1 MNDMSDVEPWSFV
14 AGDGTSIDVTGEH
27 LDHAQRLINEGACQ
41 VSRKHRMV
49 ARLPPGKTGVQALIE
64 AERATDYPHPD
75 LDRWAR
81 GLGDRGA
88 GDQYMR
94 CYADTEGNV
103 VTLDIPTFAAFR
115 KLGGNT
121 YR

>member
-1 MNDMSDVEPWSFV
+1 MSQAEPWSFIL
-14 AGDGTSIDVTGEH
+14 GNGTAIDVTREH
-27 LDHAQRLINEGACQ
+27 IDHAKCLIDEGAHQ

-49 ARLPPGKTGVQALIE
+49 AKLPTGLDGIEALIQ
-64 AERATDYPHPD
+64 AERRLDYPHPN
-75 LDRWAR
+75 LEEWAR
-81 GLGDRGA
+81 GLGNRHA

-94 CYADTEGNV
+94 CYAEQEGNM

-115 KLGGNT
+115 KL

>member
-1 MNDMSDVEPWSFV
+1 MKVVEPWSFV
-14 AGDGTSIDVTGEH
+14 AGDGAPIDVTQEH
-27 LDHAQRLINEGACQ
+27 IDHAMRLINEGACQ

-64 AERATDYPHPD
+64 AERASEHPHPN
-75 LDRWAR
+75 LEEWAR
-81 GLGDRGA
+81 GMGEAHA
-88 GDQYMR
+88 GDHYMR
-94 CYADTEGNV
+94 CYADQEGNI

-115 KLGGNT
+115 KLGGST